1 MSPSSNPWASG
12 LLVPIGAADQV
23 RSEHAAVTL
32 GGKLYDARPYFQAF
46 TEIGSQLQSFAR
58 SPYNIAPIAN
68 LQRMTSQIAP
78 HISSLSRQGPAV
90 REVMAPM
97 VSALANFAAQSKK
110 LVGMRMKTQ
119 IHISRAPKIL
129 IPISMSIAAGGTLAG
144 VQVRNPYL
152 GATGGGTDGGY
163 QYPWAITSFRTS
175 NNENGQLQDKRIT
188 QFLLGGH
195 DYVSAALGGLTYT
208 AGGAPATQG
217 WPAAAFTE
225 TKRSRWQ
232 TEVQPWTT
240 VANHGAGVGW
250 GSVMT
255 ETGFL
260 QVAIFNGS
268 AGTYT
273 DTYSV
278 YANATLCG
286 NPFTDQRFSQTS
298 IFKSSF
304 VPLALQAPMAMRLA
318 MDASKHIGQVVAQDD
333 NGMNDLGPLQWLRNT
348 DRASQQLAGLLG
360 DSGLMVD
367 VGDPVDPNSVPYD
380 IDGSVSFT

>member
-1 MSPSSNPWASG
+1 MSPSTNPWASG

-23 RSEHAAVTL
+23 RPEHNAVTI
-32 GGKLYDARPYFQAF
+32 GGRIYDARPYFQAF
-46 TEIGSQLQSFAR
+46 TEIGANLSSFAR

-68 LQRMTSQIAP
+68 LQRVTSQIAP
-78 HISSLSRQGPAV
+78 HVSSLSRQGPAV
-90 REVMAPM
+90 REVMGPM

-119 IHISRAPKIL
+119 VHISRAPKIL
-129 IPISMSIAAGGTLAG
+129 IPISLSIAAGASTTGI
-144 VQVRNPYL
+144 QVRNPYL

-175 NNENGQLQDKRIT
+175 NNENGQLQDKRLTAFI
-188 QFLLGGH
+188 LGGH
-195 DYVSAALGGLTYT
+195 DYVGAALGGVTYT
-208 AGGAPATQG
+208 GGGAPATQG
-217 WPAAAFTE
+217 WPCAAFAE
-225 TKRSRWQ
+225 TKRGNWK

-260 QVAIFNGS
+260 SVSVFNGS
-268 AGTYT
+268 AGTYN

-286 NPFTDQRFSQTS
+286 NPFTDARFSQS
-298 IFKSSF
+298 QVFKSSF

-318 MDASKHIGQVVAQDD
+318 MDASKHIGQVVAGDD
-333 NGMNDLGPLQWLRNT
+333 PSMNDLGPLQWLRNV
-348 DRASQQLAGLLG
+348 DRASQQLNGLLG

-367 VGDPVDPNSVPYD
+367 VGDPVDPGALPYD
-380 IDGSVSFT
+380 LESAVSFT